1 MKTDMQETCLLSDK
15 STNEQQVWVTV
26 LSLQYSS
33 FLLLSSR
40 TNLRMSGRSGLP
52 CRHCSV
58 CSFLRFLLLG
68 SSSCVPEA
76 MWVMVSGQRLFLVA
90 FHSFV
95 TCIFLISAHETDYFL
110 TLFIIL
116 FLPQVVFS
124 KLV

>member
-1 MKTDMQETCLLSDK
+1 MKTDMQQTCLFSGK

-40 TNLRMSGRSGLP
+40 KNLRMSGRCGLP

-68 SSSCVPEA
+68 SSSCAPEA
-76 MWVMVSGQRLFLVA
+76 MWEMVWSKA
-90 FHSFV
+90 
-95 TCIFLISAHETDYFL
+95 
-110 TLFIIL
+110 
-116 FLPQVVFS
+116 VFGG
-124 KLV
+124 LL